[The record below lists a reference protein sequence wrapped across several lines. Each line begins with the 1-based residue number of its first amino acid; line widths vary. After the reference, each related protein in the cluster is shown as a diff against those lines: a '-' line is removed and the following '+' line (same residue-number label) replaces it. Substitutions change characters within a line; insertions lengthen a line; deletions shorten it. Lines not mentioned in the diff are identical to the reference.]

1 MVTSSALSTYGMP
14 AGTADSYKLKI
25 GYATRIS
32 LDGIYLHQLDDTV
45 WAQGNTNL
53 SHGCLNLSGE
63 NAKFYFEW
71 AQPGDIVEVRFTGG
85 PPLTLAEGG
94 DWSTSWDEWIKGS
107 ALTPGPVELSGPRP
121 SVTPA
126 PGP

>member
-1 MVTSSALSTYGMP
+1 M
-14 AGTADSYKLKI
+14 KI
-25 GYATRIS
+25 ILTQ
-32 LDGIYLHQLDDTV
+32 DVD
-45 WAQGNTNL
+45 NL
-53 SHGCLNLSGE
+53 GG
-63 NAKFYFEW
+63 
-71 AQPGDIVEVRFTGG
+71 PGDIVEVRFTGG